1 MASIKGYKFTTKE
14 QANEAMEMLNAE
26 HGLPV
31 DGGLTKFDENSYQLH
46 SDGFYYIAFDA
57 EWTAILGKTVDI
69 VLPEIKV
76 PNGKDN

>member
-1 MASIKGYKFTTKE
+1 MLIKGYKFTTKE
-14 QANEAMEMLNAE
+14 QANEAMELLNAE

-46 SDGFYYIAFDA
+46 PDGFYYIAYDA
-57 EWTAILGKTVDI
+57 QWTAILGKPVDI